1 MHYVD
6 ADVFLYWAT
15 DHDEHGAR
23 ATEILRHI
31 ELNEKA
37 VTSVFT
43 LWLFDRVM
51 KETDG
56 YSFRVFLDQVQKIR
70 NLKIISL
77 EIDHLVEAEEAR
89 KKYGLDLD
97 AAVSYAVAR
106 DRGCRAIYSTNGA
119 YEKTDLKREF

>member
-15 DHDEHGAR
+15 DHPEHGER

-37 VTSVFT
+37 VTSTFT

-51 KETDG
+51 HDTEG
-56 YSFRVFLDQVQKIR
+56 YSFRAFLDQVQKIR
-70 NLKIISL
+70 NLKVLAL
-77 EIDHLVEAEEAR
+77 ETDHLADAEDAR
-89 KKYGLDLD
+89 KKYGLPMET
-97 AAVSYAVAR
+97 AVAYAVAR
-106 DRGCRAIYSTNGA
+106 DRGCRAIYSTNDA
-119 YEKTDLKREF
+119 YKATDLKPDF

>member
-15 DHDEHGAR
+15 DHPEHGER

-51 KETDG
+51 QDTDG
-56 YSFRVFLDQVQKIR
+56 YSFRAFLDQVQKIR
-70 NLKIISL
+70 NLKILPL
-77 EIDHLVEAEEAR
+77 ETDHLVDAEEAR
-89 KKYGLDLD
+89 KKYGLPLETAIAY
-97 AAVSYAVAR
+97 AAAR
-106 DRGCRAIYSTNGA
+106 DRGCRAIYSTNET
-119 YEKTDLKREF
+119 YENTDLKREF